1 MQVVIN
7 MDGWG
12 SKPLKQASYDSYVA
26 SEPVQFTGFK
36 LFYHNDVRKAGWRLM
51 RPDEVLQLYPKPV
64 YIQYQ

>member
-1 MQVVIN
+1 

-12 SKPLKQASYDSYVA
+12 SPSLKKASYDQYVA

-36 LFYHNDVRKAGWRLM
+36 IFYHNDVRKAGWRLM
-51 RPDEVLQLYPKPV
+51 RPADVLALYPKPL